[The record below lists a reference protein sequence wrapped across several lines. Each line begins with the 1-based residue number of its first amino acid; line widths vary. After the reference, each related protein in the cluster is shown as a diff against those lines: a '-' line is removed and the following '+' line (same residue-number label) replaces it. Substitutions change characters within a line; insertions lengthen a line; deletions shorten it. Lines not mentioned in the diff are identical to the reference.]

1 MNSLLGFSALAALL
15 TAGTW
20 LALVLPLRRGG
31 DTSRGAGGNEGGGNE
46 GGGKAGRSA
55 VIDAPSDGVA
65 SDAAL
70 GLLREQLRQLDEAHA
85 HGHIRTDDWQQE
97 RSALARRAVA
107 EASTHDGAHHADTH
121 ATRHPGAAAAWP
133 PVPKSLTVGMGIAM
147 LVLATAG
154 YLMHGRPD
162 ATALSTGPWGS
173 DTPSASITQVEAMVL
188 DMARE
193 LDARERAG
201 QSGAEDASAWEMLA
215 RALASLQRF
224 DEADRAYQRA
234 IERSLDRSDAPA
246 RDTARMLAD
255 RADVL
260 RAAEG
265 DSASDQP
272 RRLIERALKLDP
284 LQPKALALAGR
295 IAYEQRDHA
304 SAIGYWRRAQGV
316 APAGSDLAIGLER
329 GIAQAQAA
337 LQQAG
342 TSVAPPSSP
351 SSSRPLLG
359 APRPAPAAAATT
371 APHAAAAGA
380 SPSASAA
387 PVVSGQVEIAPAL
400 RSQVR
405 PSDVVFIVARASAS
419 AMPAGTAAPR
429 MPVAIVQLRVADL
442 PARFT
447 LDDAQAMSPDLRP
460 SQFSELSITARVARS
475 GQALPSAGDWVS
487 DAIVVRRG
495 HSATLQIAR
504 VVP

>member
-31 DTSRGAGGNEGGGNE
+31 GKDSGAGGIRG
-46 GGGKAGRSA
+46 GRSA
-55 VIDAPSDGVA
+55 VVDMPTDEVT

-70 GLLREQLRQLDEAHA
+70 GLLREQLHQLDEAHA
-85 HGHIRTDDWQQE
+85 HGQIRTDDWQQE
-97 RSALARRAVA
+97 RGALARRALA
-107 EASTHDGAHHADTH
+107 EAAVNDATHHAHTP
-121 ATRHPGAAAAWP
+121 RHPGTP
-133 PVPKSLTVGMGIAM
+133 PDVQPVPKALTVGMGMAM

-162 ATALSTGPWGS
+162 ATALSAGPWQS

-246 RDTARMLAD
+246 RDTASLLAD

-265 DSASDQP
+265 DNASDQP

-295 IAYEQRDHA
+295 IAYEQRDYA
-304 SAIGYWRRAQGV
+304 SAIAHWRRAQGV

-342 TSVAPPSSP
+342 ATLASPASPP
-351 SSSRPLLG
+351 SSRPLLG
-359 APRPAPAAAATT
+359 APRPAPAAA
-371 APHAAAAGA
+371 PAGT

-387 PVVSGQVEIAPAL
+387 PVVSGRVEIAPAL
-400 RSQVR
+400 RSQAR
-405 PSDVVFIVARASAS
+405 PDDVVFIVARAAPS
-419 AMPAGTAAPR
+419 AMPPGAAVPR

-442 PARFT
+442 PARFS
-447 LDDAQAMSPDLRP
+447 LGDAQAMSPDLRP

-487 DAIVVRRG
+487 DAVVVRRG
-495 HSATLQIAR
+495 HSATLQIVRA
-504 VVP
+504 VP